1 MRPWNDWY
9 HVNGNTHGTWLRGD
23 PRGWRARHHRE
34 HVQGDYKDP
43 PPTGTYDKVYARS
56 GRLMI
61 RPPVRLSCDAIHR
74 ACETIEASLCAH
86 SIETLAVAVDD
97 HHYHILTRFP
107 DHRPR
112 HWIGIAK
119 KDSAR
124 ALSKSGLVPPDGI
137 WAVRSRCLPIR
148 DRAHQLNV
156 FRYILGHVSQ
166 GAAVWNFQDQ

>member
-34 HVQGDYKDP
+34 HVQGDYRNP
-43 PPTGTYDKVYARS
+43 PPAGIYDEVQARP
-56 GRLMI
+56 GQLMT
-61 RPPVRLSCDAIHR
+61 RPLVRLSSEAAHH
-74 ACETIEASLCAH
+74 ACETIKASLRAH
-86 SIETLAVAVDD
+86 CIETLAVAVDE
-97 HHYHILTRFP
+97 HHYHILARFP
-107 DHRPR
+107 DHRAR
-112 HWIGIAK
+112 HWVGIAK

-124 ALSKSGLVPPDGI
+124 ALSESGLVPQGGV

-156 FRYILGHVSQ
+156 FRYILRHVSQ
-166 GAAVWNFQDQ
+166 GAAVWNYRDQ